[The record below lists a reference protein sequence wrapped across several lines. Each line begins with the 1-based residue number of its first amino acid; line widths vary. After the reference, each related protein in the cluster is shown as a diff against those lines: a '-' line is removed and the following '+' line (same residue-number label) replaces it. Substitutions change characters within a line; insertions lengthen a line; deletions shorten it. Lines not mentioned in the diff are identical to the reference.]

1 MSDDSK
7 TSYPDNFIIIIPD
20 EYLIAIGKVCVWWGT
35 LETVVDLAIAKL
47 SGFQSPFDPRAMIV
61 TAHMTWPLKMD
72 IMASLITALRED
84 QAYAHLARFDEI
96 KPMLKNA
103 QDGRNKCV
111 HGQWG
116 YDKGNVSKLRA
127 TARGRL
133 KASIDTITVADIDKA
148 ADDIGRAGA
157 GIVKLILNK

>member
-1 MSDDSK
+1 MAKSETK
-7 TSYPDNFIIIIPD
+7 YPDNFTIQIPD
-20 EYLIAIGKVCVWWGT
+20 DYLIAIGKVRVQWGT

-47 SGFQSPFDPRAMIV
+47 GGFRSFDPRAMII

-72 IMASLITALRED
+72 IMRSLITALRED

-96 KPMLKNA
+96 KPMLKSA

-116 YDKGNVSKLRA
+116 YEKGNVSKLRT

-133 KASIDTITVADIDKA
+133 KASIDTITVANINEA

-157 GIVKLILNK
+157 AIIKLILNK

>member
-1 MSDDSK
+1 MPDSP
-7 TSYPDNFIIIIPD
+7 TQYPDNFMVKIPD
-20 EYLIAIGKVCVWWGT
+20 EYLLAIGKVCVQWGA

-47 SGFQSPFDPRAMIV
+47 GGFRSFDPRAMII

-72 IMASLITALRED
+72 IIEALITALRED
-84 QAYAHLARFDEI
+84 AAHAHLARFDEI
-96 KPMLKNA
+96 KPMLKVA

-133 KASIDTITVADIDKA
+133 RASINTITVDDIDKA
-148 ADDIGRAGA
+148 AGDIGRAGA
-157 GIVKLILNK
+157 AIIKLILNK